1 MPKNKTDIRPRHL
14 RSIAALAIPAI
25 VSNITT
31 PLLSL
36 TDVAIVGHLGGEV
49 LIAAI
54 AVGGTMFNMLFW
66 LFGFIRMGS
75 GGLTAQAFGASD
87 RIGAQA
93 VMNRSLLLAASFGT
107 AIIVL
112 QNPLFHLLAGTL
124 AIDGATLSDVRLY
137 YRICVWGAPAVL
149 GMFAVTGW
157 CVGMQNSRLPM
168 AVAIFMDVFNI
179 GLSILLAFGAGM
191 GLAGVAT
198 GTLCAQWAGFGV
210 AMWLCARHYGWPRV
224 PLRRLTGGFGR
235 FFKINT
241 DIFLRTLCLVAVTM
255 WFTRSGAEQGP
266 MILAV
271 NALLMQLFTL
281 FSYMMDGLAFAAEAL
296 CGRYLGARDHDALR
310 GAVRAIFACG
320 SLVALIFTIA
330 YVAGGDWLIS
340 LLSNDHAIRQT
351 ASEFSVWAMC
361 IPLIAFAAFLW
372 DGVFIG
378 VTRTR
383 RLLLSMAVA
392 TAVYFILYFSLHPVL
407 GNHGLWIAFLAYLLT
422 RGVVLTIA
430 GRHYLWYSSR

>member
-1 MPKNKTDIRPRHL
+1 MQKSKTDTKLRHL
-14 RSIAALAIPAI
+14 RSIAALAIPAV

-36 TDVAIVGHLGGEV
+36 SDVAIVGHMGGEV

-75 GGLTAQAFGASD
+75 SGLTAQAYGAAD
-87 RIGAQA
+87 RIASQA
-93 VMNRSLLLAASFGT
+93 VLDRSLLLAGLAGF
-107 AIIVL
+107 AIILL
-112 QNPLFHLLAGTL
+112 QNPLFDLLVKILAVEGETL
-124 AIDGATLSDVRLY
+124 NDVALY

-149 GMFAVTGW
+149 GMYAVTGW

-168 AVAIFMDVFNI
+168 AVAIFMDLFNI
-179 GLSILLAFGAGM
+179 GLSITLAFVARM

-198 GTLCAQWAGFGV
+198 GTICAQWTGLGV
-210 AMWLCARHYGWPRV
+210 ALWLCARRYGWPSV
-224 PLRRLTGGFGR
+224 ALRHLLRGLGR

-266 MILAV
+266 LILAV

-296 CGRYLGARDHDALR
+296 CGRYLGARDHNALT

-320 SLVALIFTIA
+320 SIVALLFTLV
-330 YVAGGDWLIS
+330 YVLGGEALIS
-340 LLSNDHAIRQT
+340 LLSSDMAIRHA
-351 ASEFSVWAMC
+351 ASEFSVWAIC
-361 IPLIAFAAFLW
+361 IPLMGFAAFLW

-378 VTRTR
+378 LTRTR
-383 RLLLSMAVA
+383 QLLLSMAVA
-392 TAVYFILYFSLHPVL
+392 TAVYFALYFALRPSM
-407 GNHGLWIAFLAYLLT
+407 GNHGLWIAFLSYLLA
-422 RGVVLTIA
+422 RGIALTIA
-430 GRHYLWYSSR
+430 GRRYFRYSSR